1 VVGGGRRAGLGPGA
15 RGGALLALSGLVSL
29 FVGAGAGGSV
39 AGAAPLQS
47 SDSFSTSVDLDAPGS
62 GTLDAFDPSLGTLI
76 QVDYTVATD
85 VLIQVCS
92 ENLSTQSGTTT
103 GGPASGQ
110 LSVTYPAGVVTTSAV
125 NTALPT
131 TNLPASNGSNDC
143 LAAFDDGSRTFP
155 SGASSSDIAFISTT
169 DPSSASGSITDT
181 AGLAPFIGPGTV
193 SFSWT
198 SSSNADILQPSEW
211 DIWFIAQGELEVTV
225 TYRYTSGSGST
236 TTVPATT
243 TTTPCIPTPST
254 TAPSSGTAAP
264 TTTVPLCELP
274 PTGSASNMWTMV
286 AVVLVLGGGS
296 LVALT
301 GFRLRRRA

>member
-1 VVGGGRRAGLGPGA
+1 VGLAA
-15 RGGALLALSGLVSL
+15 RGALLAVAGLCVA
-29 FVGAGAGGSV
+29 VGAPSGVVS
-39 AGAAPLQS
+39 AAPLQS
-47 SDSFSTSVDLDAPGS
+47 GDSFSTTVDLDAPGS

-76 QVDYTVATD
+76 RVDYTVATD

-92 ENLSTQSGTTT
+92 ENLSTESGTTT

-131 TNLPASNGSNDC
+131 TTLPASNGSNNC
-143 LAAFDDGSRTFP
+143 LAGFDNGSRTFP
-155 SGASSSDIAFISTT
+155 SGVSSSDVAFLSTT
-169 DPSSASGSITDT
+169 DPSSASGSITDA

-211 DIWFIAQGELEVTV
+211 DIWFVAQGELEVTV
-225 TYRYTSGSGST
+225 TYVYTPGSGT
-236 TTVPATT
+236 TT
-243 TTTPCIPTPST
+243 TTTPCIPP
-254 TAPSSGTAAP
+254 PSS
-264 TTTVPLCELP
+264 TVPGATLPTSTSVPFCELP
-274 PTGSASNMWTMV
+274 PTGSASDTWTML

-296 LVALT
+296 LVALA
-301 GFRLRRRA
+301 GVRLRRRA